1 MIKYTNRGLVNDRY
15 YWNMNLSLLKTLFW
29 VGNIAL
35 LVANQA
41 NFVTFYLV
49 HGRSLSANTHR
60 YSSTRLVINHE
71 IY

>member
-29 VGNIAL
+29 VSNISM

-41 NFVTFYLV
+41 NVLMFYLA
-49 HGRSLSANTHR
+49 HGRSMFSNTYR
-60 YSSTRLVINHE
+60 
-71 IY
+71 